1 MQPAGVPRTGN
12 PALEAYL
19 DEREAR
25 LVTLVAEEADH
36 RQNKTIQA
44 VAEAAAVQASA
55 MTVNQ
60 IAHQAGIPSLTG
72 AQSVSSSS
80 PTTDE
85 AAQIRAAARQREIQD
100 KKAAMRV
107 HGR

>member
-1 MQPAGVPRTGN
+1 M
-12 PALEAYL
+12 
-19 DEREAR
+19 
-25 LVTLVAEEADH
+25 
-36 RQNKTIQA
+36 
-44 VAEAAAVQASA
+44 AEAAAVQASA

-60 IAHQAGIPSLTG
+60 IAHQAGIPFPTG

-85 AAQIRAAARQREIQD
+85 AAQIRAAARQRDIQD
-100 KKAAMRV
+100 IKAEKRV